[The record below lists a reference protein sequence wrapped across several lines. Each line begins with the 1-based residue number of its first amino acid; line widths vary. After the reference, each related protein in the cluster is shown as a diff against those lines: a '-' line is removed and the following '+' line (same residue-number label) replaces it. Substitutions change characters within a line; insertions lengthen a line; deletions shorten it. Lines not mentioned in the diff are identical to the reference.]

1 MVPDLPKIELPS
13 EDGLPLESNWH
24 RIQINQLVDSVRQ
37 HWRGQ
42 TDFFAGG
49 NMFLYYSMQQVRS
62 RDYKGPDFFVVK
74 NVDGR
79 NRPAWIVWEE
89 NSRFPN
95 VIVELLSPTTA
106 TADLGSKKDLYEQ
119 TFKTPEY
126 FCYGPETRSLQGW
139 RLGQHLTYESLKP
152 NENGRMWSGQLGA
165 WLGLWEGEYQGVP
178 ATWVRLFRNDG
189 QLVPTGEEA
198 EHQRAEAEGQR
209 AEAEH
214 QRAEAESQRAEA
226 EHQRAEAA
234 EAEAARLREELGRL
248 KSPTK

>member
-1 MVPDLPKIELPS
+1 MPQYIEVVERIIVPDLPKIELPS
-13 EDGLPLESNWH
+13 DDGLPLESNWH
-24 RIQINQLVDSVRQ
+24 RIQISLLVENVRQ

-62 RDYKGPDFFVVK
+62 RHYKGPDFFVVK
-74 NVDGR
+74 NVDGK
-79 NRPAWIVWEE
+79 NRPVWIVWEE

-106 TADLGSKKDLYEQ
+106 DADLGSKKDLYEQ

-126 FCYGPETRSLQGW
+126 FCCDPDTRRLQGW

-152 NENGRMWSGQLGA
+152 NERGSLFSEQLDA
-165 WLGLWEGEYQGVP
+165 WLGLWEGVYQGVQ
-178 ATWVRLFRNDG
+178 ATWLRLFGPDG

-198 EHQRAEAEGQR
+198 ERQRAD
-209 AEAEH
+209 
-214 QRAEAESQRAEA
+214 
-226 EHQRAEAA
+226 AA
-234 EAEAARLREELGRL
+234 EAEAARLREELERL
-248 KSPTK
+248 KGPTT